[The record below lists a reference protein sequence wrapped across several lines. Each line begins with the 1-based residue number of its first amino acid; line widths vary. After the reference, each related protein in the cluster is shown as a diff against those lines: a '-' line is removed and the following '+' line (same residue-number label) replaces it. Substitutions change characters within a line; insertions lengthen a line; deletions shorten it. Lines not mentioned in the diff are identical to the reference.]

1 MKMPSRVQ
9 QQATT
14 TEEPLIE
21 PKAARSFMNKKA
33 EEDESAIKQI
43 CLKISPTMLSR
54 CDAAAK
60 IASVTRSAYIK
71 IAIAE
76 KLERDGR

>member
-1 MKMPSRVQ
+1 
-9 QQATT
+9 
-14 TEEPLIE
+14 
-21 PKAARSFMNKKA
+21 MNKKT
-33 EEDESAIKQI
+33 EEDEIAAKQI

-60 IASVTRSAYIK
+60 LASVTRSAYIK

-76 KLERDGR
+76 KLERDGK

>member
-9 QQATT
+9 QQVTAS
-14 TEEPLIE
+14 EEPLIE
-21 PKAARSFMNKKA
+21 PKMARSFMNKKT
-33 EEDESAIKQI
+33 EEDEVAAKQI
-43 CLKISPTMLSR
+43 CLKISPTMLAR
-54 CDAAAK
+54 CDEAAK
-60 IASVTRSAYIK
+60 SASVTRSAYIK

>member
-9 QQATT
+9 QQAVAS
-14 TEEPLIE
+14 EEPLIE
-21 PKAARSFMNKKA
+21 PKAARSFMNKKT
-33 EEDESAIKQI
+33 EEDEIAAKQI

-60 IASVTRSAYIK
+60 LASVTRSAYIK

-76 KLERDGR
+76 KLERDGK